1 MSTDNV
7 ENNDIN
13 GSFFFWQGPSFSR
26 YSQQGNIGR
35 HPANLVNIIEREE
48 SGLAKRIRKSIK

>member
-1 MSTDNV
+1 M
-7 ENNDIN
+7 
-13 GSFFFWQGPSFSR
+13 GPFFWQGPSFIR